1 MASLTSARTGK
12 LVIDLDGTQD
22 FALAA
27 ATQRTGGLWLAGL
40 SNHEGHFDLAQAEV
54 GSWGTLDM
62 NYLGTGTG
70 RAPANLDNSAS
81 LSTNVAVTDGGT
93 LLLSQVVSKGGID
106 YLQASAFYDLQGQ
119 PTVIGQPVALPDSA
133 TPWYSRIQILDSG
146 KWVLA
151 AGSGDHLSVARFNA
165 DGSLDTTFARTGH
178 TQFELADGVGGFQAG
193 NAVTVQNNGQVLVAG
208 YTGNGDYLIQ
218 RYNSDGSLDSHFGN
232 AGLAQIGLLGDSA
245 AQAIAVQPDGKIVVA
260 GSTMGDFSVARLNL
274 DGSLDT
280 SFGDNGRVLVDVD
293 GRSDSVHGLQL
304 LANGKIQ
311 LVGSA
316 GIGSDKDFAS
326 VRLNANGSLDTTW
339 GELADG
345 KHHIDGSNS
354 DNILIG
360 TDGDDIIFGGGGD
373 DLLDGGAGRDML
385 TGSVRNDTFRF
396 SHLDDSYRNGDQSF
410 ADRITDFDPGQD
422 FLDLSR
428 LGLNGFGDGHN
439 GTLKIQVNAAGT
451 TTYLKSLDADANGH
465 RFEIAIDGNVA
476 SKLYADANVYFSPQV
491 IAGGSDNDVLQGNTL
506 SGILTGYDGD
516 DRLRGGS
523 GDEILDGGQGRD
535 ILRGG
540 MGHDTFRY
548 TSLFDSYRDAT
559 TSHADRILDFDTFTD
574 RIDVSQVGF
583 TGLGNGHNGTLAI
596 AVDGRTTYLKSYDAD
611 ADGNRF
617 QISLAGDL
625 SGHLSESNFV
635 FAPVAVVGVAEEPQ
649 VG

>member
-1 MASLTSARTGK
+1 MASLISARTGK
-12 LVIDLDGTQD
+12 LVVDIDGTQD

-27 ATQRTGGLWLAGL
+27 AAQRTGGLWLAGL
-40 SNHEGHFDLAQAEV
+40 SNHEGHFDVAQAQV
-54 GSWGTLDM
+54 TSLGTLDM
-62 NYLGTGTG
+62 NYRGTGSS
-70 RAPANLDNSAS
+70 REPANLDNLGS
-81 LSTNVAVTDGGT
+81 LSTNVTVTAGGT
-93 LLLSQVVSKGGID
+93 LLLSQVVTERGVD
-106 YLQASAFYDLQGQ
+106 YLQASAFYNLQGP
-119 PTVIGQPVALPDSA
+119 PTVIGQPIALPESSTA
-133 TPWYSRIQILDSG
+133 WYTRIQILDSG

-165 DGSLDTTFARTGH
+165 DGSPDLTFARTGH
-178 TQFELADGVGGFQAG
+178 AQFDLAEGVGGFQAG

-218 RYNSDGSLDSHFGN
+218 RYNSDGSLDPHFSN
-232 AGLAQIGLLGDSA
+232 AGLAQVDLLGDSA
-245 AQAIAVQPDGKIVVA
+245 AQAIAVQPDGKVVVA
-260 GSTMGDFSVARLNL
+260 GQTMGDFSVVRLNL

-280 SFGDNGRVLVDVD
+280 TFGDNGRAQVDVD
-293 GRSDSVHGLQL
+293 GRSDSVEGIQL

-316 GIGSDKDFAS
+316 GVGADKDFAS
-326 VRLNANGSLDTTW
+326 VRLNADGSLDSTW
-339 GELADG
+339 GALADG

-354 DNILIG
+354 DNIIIG
-360 TDGDDIIFGGGGD
+360 TDGDDILFGAGGD
-373 DLLDGGAGRDML
+373 DLLDGGLGRDIL

-396 SHLDDSYRNGDQSF
+396 SALDDSYRTADQSF

-439 GTLKIQVNAAGT
+439 GTLKVQVNAAGT
-451 TTYLKSLDADANGH
+451 VTYLKSLDADANGH
-465 RFEIAIDGNVA
+465 RFEVAIDGNVA

-491 IAGGSDNDVLQGNTL
+491 LAGGSGNDLLQGNTL

-516 DRLRGGS
+516 DRLRGGA
-523 GDEILDGGQGRD
+523 GDEVLDGGQGRD
-535 ILRGG
+535 IMSGG

-548 TSLFDSYRDAT
+548 TSMFDSYRDAT
-559 TSHADRILDFDTFTD
+559 TSHADRLLDFDTFTD
-574 RIDVSQVGF
+574 KIDVSQVGF
-583 TGLGNGHNGTLAI
+583 TGLGDGHNGTLAV